1 MLEGDVLGF
10 YNLNETS
17 LVVGRIGVGSGKSLL
32 NLHVASGDLCYHT
45 MIRVN
50 EFEKSK
56 SLGRSYLAVSN
67 IVLDI
72 KIEINHVQVKRL
84 ESLHSHVRSA
94 FFIQAFNVK
103 IKTGKIG
110 N

>member
-45 MIRVN
+45 MIRIK
-50 EFEKSK
+50 EFEKSHIWLFRTSSLISK
-56 SLGRSYLAVSN
+56 S
-67 IVLDI
+67 
-72 KIEINHVQVKRL
+72 KINQAQVKRQNRYTVTYVQL
-84 ESLHSHVRSA
+84 SLSRPL
-94 FFIQAFNVK
+94 
-103 IKTGKIG
+103 T
-110 N
+110 

>member
-45 MIRVN
+45 MIRIK
-50 EFEKSK
+50 EFEKSHIWLFRTSSLISK
-56 SLGRSYLAVSN
+56 S
-67 IVLDI
+67 
-72 KIEINHVQVKRL
+72 KINHVQVKRL
-84 ESLHSHVRSA
+84 ESLHSHIRSA

>member
-45 MIRVN
+45 MIRIN

-56 SLGRSYLAVSN
+56 SLGGSYLAVLN

-72 KIEINHVQVKRL
+72 KIENQPCPGQKAGIVTQSYTFSFL
-84 ESLHSHVRSA
+84 YPGL
-94 FFIQAFNVK
+94 
-103 IKTGKIG
+103 
-110 N
+110 